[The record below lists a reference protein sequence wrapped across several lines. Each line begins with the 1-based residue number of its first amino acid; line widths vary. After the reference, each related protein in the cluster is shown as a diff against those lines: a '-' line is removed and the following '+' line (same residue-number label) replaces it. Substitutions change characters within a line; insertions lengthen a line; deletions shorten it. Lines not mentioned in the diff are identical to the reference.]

1 MPHPCALPIDVTA
14 RERRTLEHIVRQQ
27 NNPQWL
33 VTRAK
38 MILRAATGQTNG
50 QIANELEITRNTVS
64 SWRER
69 WQASEE
75 QRDAVTNEMDDAK
88 SLRKLLEALFRDNP
102 RSGAPGKFSAE
113 QMAQIIAIACEDPE
127 ANGYPVS
134 HWTPKEIVME
144 AVKRGVVESISE
156 RQVGRFLKR
165 GGLET
170 APDPLLAQHERKR
183 PGGVQ
188 RTGS

>member
-1 MPHPCALPIDVTA
+1 MPHPRALPIDVTS

>member
-1 MPHPCALPIDVTA
+1 MPDPRAVPVDVTC
-14 RERRTLEHIVRQQ
+14 REQGILEHIIRQQ

-38 MILRAATGQTNG
+38 IILRAATGQSNSK
-50 QIANELEITRNTVS
+50 IARELGNTRQTVGT
-64 SWRER
+64 WRKR

-75 QRDAVTNEMDDAK
+75 QREAVADETDDAK
-88 SLRKLLEALFRDNP
+88 SLREFLEAIFRDNIH
-102 RSGAPGKFSAE
+102 SGSPVKFTAE
-113 QMAQIIAIACEDPE
+113 QMAQIIAIACEVPE
-127 ANGYPVS
+127 TSGYPVS
-134 HWTPKEIVME
+134 HWTPKEIVRE

-170 APDPLLAQHERKR
+170 SPNSLLAQHNRKR

-188 RTGS
+188 TTGS